1 MSEIIEKFVEQYKIE
16 YDHYYNLSK
25 IVYEICEDKLITQG
39 IKAITSFRPNSPASL
54 KEKLNKRNQHRKYES
69 INDIKND
76 ICDLAGVR
84 IALYFPNERIKK
96 C

>member
-54 KEKLNKRNQHRKYES
+54 KEKLNVTIQPKSKES
-69 INDIKND
+69 
-76 ICDLAGVR
+76 
-84 IALYFPNERIKK
+84 
-96 C
+96 